1 MIFTGPADSRPIS
14 LQTGQRPSYFGFK
27 ILNGVPDGLRH
38 FTPNVE
44 HFTILGLLRN
54 GLFSK
59 IAMFPSDSD
68 ARFLARRGS
77 AERHEESENGA
88 DGAIRNQA
96 IFSRSKAHGMG
107 RLTIGVYWNGL

>member
-1 MIFTGPADSRPIS
+1 M
-14 LQTGQRPSYFGFK
+14 
-27 ILNGVPDGLRH
+27 PDGLRH

-68 ARFLARRGS
+68 ARFLARRGG

-96 IFSRSKAHGMG
+96 IFHDPKRTAWGD
-107 RLTIGVYWNGL
+107 